1 MGGTVHAGEGEHGE
15 DAEGGAECHGG
26 GGDEEQDAA
35 WRGAAHGEGIVTDGA
50 APQSGALPNLYLLRS
65 RLEQR
70 GIEGGL
76 RGLGALAFVR
86 WTSAGRPPYAEAS
99 GGRLPYVE
107 ASGGRPRGRSGA
119 ALRGSSGL
127 LGRRSGAAKGGA
139 LHDGLAR

>member
-1 MGGTVHAGEGEHGE
+1 MPIAVQREHGE
-15 DAEGGAECHGG
+15 DAEGGADCHGG
-26 GGDEEQDAA
+26 GGHQNQH
-35 WRGAAHGEGIVTDGA
+35 AAHRSFHKLPIVSAGA
-50 APQSGALPNLYLLRS
+50 VPQSEALPNLYFLRS

-70 GIEGGL
+70 GVEGGR

-127 LGRRSGAAKGGA
+127 LGRRNGAAKGGA